1 MKNERG
7 GFGTDLLLLFFFFFG
22 KRKKKSFNK
31 TSFCSHLLAPMIK
44 MKFPKLNYKST

>member
-7 GFGTDLLLLFFFFFG
+7 GFGTDLLLSLFFG
-22 KRKKKSFNK
+22 VNAKKKSFDK